1 MKAAIQNGDY
11 PYRVEVC
18 FTPGQYPVYA
28 RDMGIVVVID
38 VLRAT
43 SAMLT
48 AFESGVSRII
58 PVATIEE
65 ATQYIGL
72 PGYIA
77 AAERNGEVVDG
88 FQFGNSPLAFRDA
101 DLMRGKTVVMTTTNG
116 TRTIN
121 LARNARRMVIGAFL
135 NLTALSDW
143 LVKQDENI
151 LLLCSGWRDKF
162 NLEDS
167 IFAGA
172 VMERLLESGRFGLE
186 EDSSI
191 AAKYLFMS
199 ARDNFLSLLKAA
211 PRRKRLEQLQL
222 LDDVKFC
229 LTPDHTRVI
238 PVYREGV
245 LLPMQPELER
255 ATT

>member
-1 MKAAIQNGDY
+1 MKEYGATQEY
-11 PYRVEVC
+11 KFRVEVC

-28 RDMGIVVVID
+28 KDMGIVVVID

-43 SAMLT
+43 SAMVT
-48 AFESGVSRII
+48 AFEYGVKNII

-72 PGYIA
+72 PGYIV

-88 FQFGNSPLAFRDA
+88 FQFGNSPLAFRD
-101 DLMRGKTVVMTTTNG
+101 RSVVEGKTIVMTTTNG

-121 LARNARRMVIGAFL
+121 LARNARQMIIGSFL
-135 NLTALSDW
+135 NLSALSEW
-143 LVKQDENI
+143 LLKQNDNV

-172 VMERLLESGRFGLE
+172 VMQRLLESGKFGSE

-191 AAKYLFMS
+191 AAKYLYM
-199 ARDNFLSLLKAA
+199 AAQENLLSLLKAA
-211 PRRKRLEQLQL
+211 PRRKRLEQLKL

-229 LTPDHTRVI
+229 LTPDQSRVI
-238 PVYREGV
+238 PVYKEGV
-245 LLPMQPELER
+245 LVPLVTEAAEVR
-255 ATT
+255 